1 MAAITS
7 NPLQTGQREFL
18 EETLQQ
24 HQVRLV
30 FSVRDR
36 LRFVWKI
43 LMVHLRET
51 ERKEREEISGVHIVH
66 KRGEEVVEGGHL
78 HMVSSVE
85 RGVRGREGTL
95 VDTVTKILP
104 HFTWGLQLQYQ
115 VGSLLVLQLT
125 VQGVED

>member
-1 MAAITS
+1 MAPITS

-18 EETLQQ
+18 EETLQK

-51 ERKEREEISGVHIVH
+51 EREEREEISRIHIVH
-66 KRGEEVVEGGHL
+66 KRREKVVKGGHL
-78 HMVSSVE
+78 HMVSRVE
-85 RGVRGREGTL
+85 RGVRAR
-95 VDTVTKILP
+95 KP
-104 HFTWGLQLQYQ
+104 N
-115 VGSLLVLQLT
+115 
-125 VQGVED
+125 